1 VLVLV
6 VVLGLYSLKGPR
18 TRTTTRTS
26 TRGRKRGPIAQIP
39 NLADSKDDMS
49 SAQLDDN
56 GVVVACPQ
64 CHQRNRIAFE
74 RLNQPLRCGKCKSD
88 IPGVT
93 TPIEV
98 DTEQHFNTLIGLSQL
113 PVLVDF
119 WASWCGPCKMVA
131 PEFDRLASSNVG
143 KLIVAKV
150 NTEVLPNI
158 AQRYTIQAIPTM
170 ILFASGDEVQRTSG
184 AMPAKAIQQFVDNSL
199 RGAQV

>member
-1 VLVLV
+1 VRLFAHPQYLNDSW
-6 VVLGLYSLKGPR
+6 SLM
-18 TRTTTRTS
+18 
-26 TRGRKRGPIAQIP
+26 
-39 NLADSKDDMS
+39 N

-74 RLNQPLRCGKCKSD
+74 RLNQPLRCGKCKSA
-88 IPGVT
+88 IPGVA
-93 TPIEV
+93 TPVEV
-98 DTEQHFNTLIGLSQL
+98 DTEQHFNTLIGLSPL

-119 WASWCGPCKMVA
+119 WAPWCGPCKMVA
-131 PEFDRLASSNVG
+131 PEFDRLAASNPG

-150 NTEVLPNI
+150 NTEVLPNL

-170 ILFASGDEVQRTSG
+170 ILFAGGDEVQRTSG
-184 AMPAKAIQQFVDNSL
+184 AMPARAIQQFVDNSL